1 MSHPLYDLKLSEIEI
16 SVFDLETTGFHP
28 GKDQVIQIAL
38 VPVSNGQLVDDSW
51 MRYVNPG
58 EDHLP
63 IPDWLSEF
71 TGISNSD
78 LNKASGMSDI
88 IKEFDE
94 LVGTTIVAGHNIK
107 GFDLK
112 FMKKAEQKYGVD
124 IQLTYFID
132 TLVLMRKLHPELKS
146 RKLADCGRFYEI
158 EFQDNDLHDALADT
172 RLTAEVMLAQFK
184 ELENLG
190 VRTFG
195 EMLDFVS

>member
-1 MSHPLYDLKLSEIEI
+1 
-16 SVFDLETTGFHP
+16 
-28 GKDQVIQIAL
+28 
-38 VPVSNGQLVDDSW
+38 
-51 MRYVNPG
+51 
-58 EDHLP
+58 
-63 IPDWLSEF
+63 
-71 TGISNSD
+71 
-78 LNKASGMSDI
+78 MSDI